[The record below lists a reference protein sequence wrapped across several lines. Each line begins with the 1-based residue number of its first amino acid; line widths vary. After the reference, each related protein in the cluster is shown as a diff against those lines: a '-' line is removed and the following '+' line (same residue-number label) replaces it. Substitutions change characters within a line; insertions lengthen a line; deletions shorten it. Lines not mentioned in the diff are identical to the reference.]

1 MVLIYY
7 TTENNDLNLHP
18 SEFKFND
25 LNNAEEAKEVLAKVI
40 KNVADY
46 RVYDLNGNNRSHLG
60 TLDEMVDDFNNE
72 ELDNGGWWLLA
83 LNLTAD
89 EVSEVQKKVWA
100 EMVES
105 FTPNITK
112 SKQAQHGQ
120 LCTVLRFLFYPFD
133 LNTSILTH

>member
-1 MVLIYY
+1 MVLIDN

-18 SEFKFND
+18 SEFKLHD

-60 TLDEMVDDFNNE
+60 TLDEMVYDFNNE
-72 ELDNGGWWLLA
+72 ALDNGGWWLLA

-100 EMVES
+100 EMV
-105 FTPNITK
+105 
-112 SKQAQHGQ
+112 
-120 LCTVLRFLFYPFD
+120 
-133 LNTSILTH
+133 